1 MLIYSTSPCW
11 YKLDL
16 HGGLCWCFTVN
27 FLFRAADYVS
37 VTVLNTCCRQF
48 GVNGPHVS
56 LLTSVTST
64 AFSDSRIKRQRG
76 GDLHIFFPP
85 AQFSTLGEVS
95 TRPLSRNPDSIRRV
109 YDRVNHCDVLNKL
122 SYGLLFQGRD
132 PRTLQLSRRIHLE
145 KLQSEMLSGGPI
157 RGNGGEGGDNW
168 GQGFK
173 SMKIRK
179 LLPPCAHFR
188 PHSRHSSDGSFYLFY
203 FFIFRSSCISCGT
216 TFMIRCITV
225 EFKGH

>member
-1 MLIYSTSPCW
+1 MSWNVKI
-11 YKLDL
+11 
-16 HGGLCWCFTVN
+16 TVN
-27 FLFRAADYVS
+27 FLYRAADYVS

-48 GVNGPHVS
+48 EVNGPHVS

-64 AFSDSRIKRQRG
+64 AFSHSRIKWQRG
-76 GDLHIFFPP
+76 GDLHNRIFFFPP

-95 TRPLSRNPDSIRRV
+95 TRPLSKNPDSIRRV

-157 RGNGGEGGDNW
+157 RGIRGEGGDNW

-188 PHSRHSSDGSFYLFY
+188 PHSRHSSDGSFYFYLFLY
-203 FFIFRSSCISCGT
+203 FQ
-216 TFMIRCITV
+216 
-225 EFKGH
+225 K